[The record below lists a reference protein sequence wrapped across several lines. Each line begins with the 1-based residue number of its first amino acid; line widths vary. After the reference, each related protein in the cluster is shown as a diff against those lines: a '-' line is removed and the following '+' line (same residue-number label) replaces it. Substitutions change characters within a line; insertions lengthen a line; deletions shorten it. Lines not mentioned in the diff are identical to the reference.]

1 MIPIGGIQMVQ
12 ARPSSHP
19 SLGHGSVMSLQASY
33 FELGGSTS
41 EFSQMKVKGKE
52 TPNRYEAPS
61 SSATSPLQS
70 GIYVEEKTRTSEL
83 QQIRSKE
90 GYRVKKC
97 SSEQESCM
105 ATQMSSCSTGECSPK
120 PLAHGEGPFTK
131 KGKKHGGSSCT
142 TFRSTCTFISSIPT
156 QSLDR
161 SSSMGCLLEHSF
173 SQSSHQLS
181 TKRRNLSG
189 EPAPQAGAPRRR
201 SPSLEHAGGFGL
213 AQSQVEN
220 STGNT

>member
-12 ARPSSHP
+12 ARPSTHP

-33 FELGGSTS
+33 FELGGSAS
-41 EFSQMKVKGKE
+41 EFSPMKARRKE
-52 TPNRYEAPS
+52 TPNRHEAPP
-61 SSATSPLQS
+61 SSATSPLRS

-83 QQIRSKE
+83 QQTRSKE

-97 SSEQESCM
+97 SSGEQESCT
-105 ATQMSSCSTGECSPK
+105 ATPMSSCSKGERSPK
-120 PLAHGEGPFTK
+120 PLAHGEGAFTK
-131 KGKKHGGSSCT
+131 KGKKYGSSSCI
-142 TFRSTCTFISSIPT
+142 TFKSTCAFISSLPT

-161 SSSMGCLLEHSF
+161 SSSMGCLLEHSA

-181 TKRRNLSG
+181 TRRRNLSG
-189 EPAPQAGAPRRR
+189 GAYYRRR
-201 SPSLEHAGGFGL
+201 SPSLEHAAGFGL
-213 AQSQVEN
+213 AQSRVEN